1 MKGENTMKDYIT
13 ASLDRLTER
22 ELRLLCIAVG
32 EFLKDK
38 ESPESST

>member
-1 MKGENTMKDYIT
+1 MKDYIT

-32 EFLKDK
+32 EFLKDR

>member
-1 MKGENTMKDYIT
+1 MKNYIT

-22 ELRLLCIAVG
+22 ELRLLCIVVV

-38 ESPESST
+38 EVPRKEAKS